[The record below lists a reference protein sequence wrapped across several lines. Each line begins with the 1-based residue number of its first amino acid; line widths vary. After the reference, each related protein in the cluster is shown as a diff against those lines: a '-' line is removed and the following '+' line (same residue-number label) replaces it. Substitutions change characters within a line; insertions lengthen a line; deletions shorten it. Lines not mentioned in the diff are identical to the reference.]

1 MINSEQIKT
10 NVGFALK
17 ALRIGKGLTQEEL
30 AERVD
35 LQPNTIAKIETG
47 KIYLTSKTLAI
58 LCNFF
63 KVSPAFFYM
72 PKIHLN
78 IEENLNFIQEIATL
92 LPSCNTKTL
101 NMIRNVVIVLQSG
114 Q

>member
-1 MINSEQIKT
+1 MINDKEIRI
-10 NVGFALK
+10 NVGLALK
-17 ALRIGKGLTQEEL
+17 ELRISKGLTQEEL
-30 AERVD
+30 AEQVE

-47 KIYLTSKTLAI
+47 KIYLKSKTLAT

-63 KVSPAFFYM
+63 KVSPAFFYT
-72 PKIHLN
+72 PKVHLN
-78 IEENLNFIQEIATL
+78 IEENINFINEIHAL

-101 NMIRNVVIVLQSG
+101 NTIRNVTIVLQSG

>member
-10 NVGFALK
+10 NVGLALK

-63 KVSPAFFYM
+63 KVSPAFFY
-72 PKIHLN
+72 IHLN
-78 IEENLNFIQEIATL
+78 IEENLNFIQEIDTL
-92 LPSCNTKTL
+92 LPSCNTKSL

>member
-10 NVGFALK
+10 NVGLALK

-58 LCNFF
+58 LCNFLRF
-63 KVSPAFFYM
+63 LLHFFICLKY
-72 PKIHLN
+72 I
-78 IEENLNFIQEIATL
+78 
-92 LPSCNTKTL
+92 
-101 NMIRNVVIVLQSG
+101 
-114 Q
+114 

>member
-10 NVGFALK
+10 NVGLALK

-63 KVSPAFFYM
+63 KVSFFYM